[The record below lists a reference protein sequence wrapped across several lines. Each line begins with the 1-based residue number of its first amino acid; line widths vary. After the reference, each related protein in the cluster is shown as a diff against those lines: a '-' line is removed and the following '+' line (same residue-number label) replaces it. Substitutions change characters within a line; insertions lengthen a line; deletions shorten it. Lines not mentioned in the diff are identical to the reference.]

1 MSVPVFNADNN
12 VSGEVELPKIF
23 DTPYR
28 PDVIKRAVISLQT
41 HGFQPQ
47 GRDPMAGKRTTAE
60 SWGTGR
66 GMSRVP
72 RQRGS
77 SRAAFGVSIVGGH
90 QAFPPKSEK
99 KIRKEIN
106 KKERRLAIRSG
117 IAATA
122 KRELVAGRGHFIDSV
137 GQLPLIVEDGVSSL
151 TKTKDV
157 RELFVKLGVWP
168 DVERADRKKI
178 RAGRGK
184 TRGRGKKVGKG
195 PLIVITEDLGI
206 VKAASNIP
214 GVDVVKVEDLNAEL
228 LAPGA
233 HPGRLVVWTESAF
246 RSLDE
251 VWGGGGE

>member
-1 MSVPVFNADNN
+1 MSVPVFNADND

-28 PDVIKRAVISLQT
+28 PDVIKRAVIALQT

-99 KIRKEIN
+99 KIRVF
-106 KKERRLAIRSG
+106 L
-117 IAATA
+117 
-122 KRELVAGRGHFIDSV
+122 L
-137 GQLPLIVEDGVSSL
+137 SS
-151 TKTKDV
+151 TTFP
-157 RELFVKLGVWP
+157 EMESQHLFVLLMTSTSRPISSCLSMFLGVMEVMLP
-168 DVERADRKKI
+168 
-178 RAGRGK
+178 
-184 TRGRGKKVGKG
+184 
-195 PLIVITEDLGI
+195 
-206 VKAASNIP
+206 
-214 GVDVVKVEDLNAEL
+214 
-228 LAPGA
+228 AP
-233 HPGRLVVWTESAF
+233 PPS
-246 RSLDE
+246 
-251 VWGGGGE
+251 